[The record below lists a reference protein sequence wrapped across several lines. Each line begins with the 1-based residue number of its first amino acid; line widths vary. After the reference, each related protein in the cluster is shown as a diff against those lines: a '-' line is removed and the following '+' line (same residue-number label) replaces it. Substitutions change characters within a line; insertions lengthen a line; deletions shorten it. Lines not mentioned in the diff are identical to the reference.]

1 MSSSTEPRRQWLG
14 KVAFL
19 LLARS
24 SFAQQGRRLPPPEP
38 KGEVAELEAL
48 LDRIREIVV
57 SKNSRA
63 LLALMQPDFRVEFDV
78 GKGPRVFQKHWT
90 PESPD
95 SPVWEILARALAL
108 EGSFPMDSLFCIPYL
123 HISFPK
129 DLDPLAYVVAC
140 SDKTALREQPAADG
154 TVVATLDRSIVRLS
168 EPISPPAVIR
178 SESYISIDDPD
189 AGRGYIAGSEVY
201 SPAGH
206 RLFFHHRQ
214 GKWRWISLAAAT
226 LADPPDEKHP

>member
-1 MSSSTEPRRQWLG
+1 MSSSTEPRRDWLG
-14 KVAFL
+14 KVAFF
-19 LLARS
+19 LLAGS
-24 SFAQQGRRLPPPEP
+24 AQAQQGRRLPPPEP
-38 KGEVAELEAL
+38 KDDVSELQAL
-48 LDRIREIVV
+48 LDRMRQMVE
-57 SKNSRA
+57 SKNARA

-129 DLDPLAYVVAC
+129 DLDPLAYVVATGE
-140 SDKTALREQPAADG
+140 KAILRDQPAADG
-154 TVVATLDRSIVRLS
+154 AEVATLDRSIVKLG
-168 EPISPPAVIR
+168 EPIAPPVVIR
-178 SESYISIDDPD
+178 NESYVSIDDPD
-189 AGRGYIAGSEVY
+189 AGRGFIAGSEVY

-226 LADPPDEKHP
+226 LADPPSEKRP